1 MSERFLVSRPTQI
14 LAAATPVQPTKEGV
28 QEKDHTEY
36 LSNIINKQAQQ
47 MAALKDSHTRAQD
60 YLKNMINTQARQ
72 IAALTQACT
81 DLQREKTLL
90 IQQKRT
96 IQQEKNY
103 VDYQL
108 QTTQNES
115 RRGRFIH

>member
-14 LAAATPVQPTKEGV
+14 AAATPPVQPTKEGA
-28 QEKDHTEY
+28 QAY
-36 LSNIINKQAQQ
+36 LKNMINTQARQ
-47 MAALKDSHTRAQD
+47 MAALEDSHTRAQA

-96 IQQEKNY
+96 LQQEKNY

-108 QTTQNES
+108 QATQNES
-115 RRGRFIH
+115 RRGRF

>member
-1 MSERFLVSRPTQI
+1 MSERFFVSRPTQI

-28 QEKDHTEY
+28 QEK

-47 MAALKDSHTRAQD
+47 MAALKDSHAHAQD
-60 YLKNMINTQARQ
+60 YLKTMINTQARQ

-96 IQQEKNY
+96 LQQEKNY

-108 QTTQNES
+108 QATQNES